1 MPRKKKTTSRPK
13 GEIIVP
19 KNKVNK
25 TVTNERV
32 DEIGKEIAAF
42 TYGQCLIL
50 KRELDKRIAATRSY
64 TLR

>member
-1 MPRKKKTTSRPK
+1 MPRKKKVTASPK
-13 GEIIVP
+13 GEIMVP
-19 KNKVNK
+19 KTKVKK

-42 TYGQCLIL
+42 TYGQCLAL
-50 KRELDKRIAATRSY
+50 KRSLDKRIAATRSY